1 MGKVTILEET
11 TKNPLCLIGLAA
23 GTCWGANTEDQ
34 SKNRARGWDC
44 IHSRHGRTWEYP
56 DIYMILDHYSARV
69 IREVYTHIGGA
80 PTRLQAS
87 TRYINYEDF
96 DYVIPASIKNNPEAA
111 RVYAETMKT
120 ISEALQHLTECGI
133 HKEDS
138 AMLLPLGMETKVVI
152 KMNLRTLF
160 SMAQQRLCTRAYWE
174 FRDLMKDIKTALC
187 NYSPEWEDLI
197 VDSGLYEP
205 KCIVEG
211 VCHERYSCGR
221 APKVNK

>member
-11 TKNPLCLIGLAA
+11 TKTPISLIGLSA
-23 GTCWGANTEDQ
+23 GICWGADITNN
-34 SKNRARGWDC
+34 SKNRLRGWDC
-44 IHSRHGRTWEYP
+44 IRSRHGRTWEFP
-56 DIYMILDHYSARV
+56 DIYMVLEGYSARV

-87 TRYINYEDF
+87 TRYINYENF
-96 DYVIPASIKNNPEAA
+96 DYIIPASIKNN
-111 RVYAETMKT
+111 
-120 ISEALQHLTECGI
+120 SEALAIYTKAMEDISNSLQHLNECGI

-138 AMLLPLGMETKVVI
+138 AMLLPLGMTTKVVI

-174 FRDLMKDIKTALC
+174 FRNLMRDLKNALC
-187 NYSPEWEDLI
+187 EYSPEWEELL

-221 APKVNK
+221 APKAE